1 VATASLTDE
10 TKAEMRK
17 VLSEI
22 QDGSFAKQ
30 WLTKTRNG
38 RPEFL
43 ARRNKEGQ
51 LQLEEV
57 GKELRAQM
65 SWKS

>member
-1 VATASLTDE
+1 
-10 TKAEMRK
+10 MRK